1 MVQKAPC
8 GADNGASLSFTTQAE
23 QTARLDFIAELT
35 NALIR
40 AQLLNDTAAASF
52 VTAKVP
58 DSPFVHTAE
67 LEASCYAS
75 SH

>member
-1 MVQKAPC
+1 MQKAPC

-23 QTARLDFIAELT
+23 QSARLDFVAELT
-35 NALIR
+35 DALIR

-58 DSPFVHTAE
+58 DSPFVHNTE
-67 LEASCYAS
+67 LKASCYAS
-75 SH
+75 GH